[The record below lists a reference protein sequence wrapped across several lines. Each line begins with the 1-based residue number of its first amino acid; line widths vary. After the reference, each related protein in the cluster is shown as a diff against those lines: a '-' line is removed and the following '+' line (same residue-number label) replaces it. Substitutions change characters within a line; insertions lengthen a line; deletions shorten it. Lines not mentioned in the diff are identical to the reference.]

1 MSMSDFVPLSPEEQT
16 GLSGQ
21 DDVQKTLLKLWNNKS
36 LAGSWLFCG
45 AKGIGKATLAY
56 RLARFILARP
66 EKNENSLFGEEEV
79 PTSLDIPADDPVFNA
94 VAQRTAPGLC
104 VIECALKEEELKSR
118 QALIDAGKPLDP
130 ETEKSRKRYDEIRV
144 ADIRE
149 AENFLHLTAGANGWR
164 VMIIDSADDMNT
176 NAENALLKSLE
187 EPPPKTV
194 IILISHQPGKLLPT
208 IRSRC
213 RKLSLKPLE
222 NDELSDILKAKT
234 PDIDEQ
240 SLRSLVLLSEGSL
253 GKALSLYELDGVSV
267 FTQMISLLSGFPKLP
282 VTALYAFTEKTL
294 KEKDVMKT
302 AQTLFVQWLG
312 RVCVQSQT
320 GEGEEI
326 FPSELQIM
334 KRIQNA
340 IDPLRLMEITEE
352 IGKAF
357 ADTDLDQKQVFANAF
372 LKLQREAV
380 A

>member
-1 MSMSDFVPLSPEEQT
+1 MSDFVPLSPEEQT
-16 GLSGQ
+16 ELFGH
-21 DDVQKTLLKLWNNKS
+21 DDVRKTLLELWNNKR

-56 RLARFILARP
+56 RLARFILAQP
-66 EKNENSLFGEEEV
+66 EKNEISLFGEEETPV
-79 PTSLDIPADDPVFNA
+79 SLDIPAEDPVFKS

-144 ADIRE
+144 TDIRE

-176 NAENALLKSLE
+176 NAANALLKSLE

-213 RKLSLKPLE
+213 RKLSLKPLGNE
-222 NDELSDILKAKT
+222 ELSGILKTKI
-234 PDIDEQ
+234 PDFDEQ
-240 SLRSLVLLSEGSL
+240 SLRSLVLLAEGSL
-253 GKALSLYELDGVSV
+253 GKALSLNEQDGVSV
-267 FTQMISLLSGFPKLP
+267 FTKMISLFADFPKLP

-294 KEKDVMKT
+294 KEKDVMRT
-302 AQTLFVQWLG
+302 AQSLLVQWLE

-320 GEGEEI
+320 GGGEEI

-334 KRIQNA
+334 SRIQNA
-340 IDPLRLMEITEE
+340 IDPLRLIEITEE
-352 IGKAF
+352 TQKAF
-357 ADTDLDQKQVFANAF
+357 ADTDLDQKQVFVNAF

-380 A
+380 D